1 MPTPYMGL
9 GLPTPGP
16 NSAVPDWGNLLNTA
30 FSIIDTH
37 DHTAGH
43 GSPVPSAALNIN
55 ADLSWNG
62 FNLTQARTLRLQQ
75 QSAAPSLASDAGCL
89 YLTSAGDLWWNN
101 GAGQH
106 VQITSGAA
114 LSAAS

>member
-1 MPTPYMGL
+1 MPTPQMGL
-9 GLPTPGP
+9 VLPTPGT
-16 NSAVPDWGNLLNTA
+16 SVPDWAAILNAA
-30 FSIIDTH
+30 FSLIDTH

-43 GSPVPSAALNIN
+43 GVPVPSAGIGIN
-55 ADLSWNG
+55 ADLPFNG
-62 FNLTQARTLRLQQ
+62 WNLTQARTLRMQQ

-114 LSAAS
+114 